1 MYFYKEKNTEQT
13 QFQKKQHTQK
23 TPDNKNV
30 GWVRFLWL
38 LQSILSSQIHSKIIF
53 WVLINTLFVDQNN
66 LKNIMKLIRN
76 HLPGIIFYSFSKEKK
91 RSIYIMKI
99 LTQVLNFGFRCQNK
113 SKYLRSKLKNE
124 TQKLT
129 TLQKSYKLISEE
141 LKFPYTVVFV
151 PWISD

>member
-1 MYFYKEKNTEQT
+1 
-13 QFQKKQHTQK
+13 
-23 TPDNKNV
+23 
-30 GWVRFLWL
+30 
-38 LQSILSSQIHSKIIF
+38 
-53 WVLINTLFVDQNN
+53 
-66 LKNIMKLIRN
+66 
-76 HLPGIIFYSFSKEKK
+76 
-91 RSIYIMKI
+91 MKI

-141 LKFPYTVVFV
+141 LKFPSTVVFV